1 MLKFITNPFFKHPE
15 EVNMTYTEHFKHSMY
30 FSYLFLDSG
39 IKAFIHAI
47 FPEFFKTSTTDVNI
61 KVTKLLKSKL

>member
-1 MLKFITNPFFKHPE
+1 MFNLIYNKYFKHPS

-47 FPEFFKTSTTDVNI
+47 MPEFFKTSTTDVNI
-61 KVTKLLKSKL
+61 KITKLLKSKL